1 MKKLVLLRPGHEAL
15 QLNIEEIDDIT
26 AATDQVLRVRL
37 SSGKEYLGY
46 LIKFE

>member
-15 QLNIEEIDDIT
+15 QLNIEEINDIT
-26 AATDQVLRVRL
+26 TASDQVLRVRL